1 MTEDTIGAEA
11 IEDHRNVPL
20 SELSNG
26 WATTQ
31 RPNPVFREI
40 NRKRGPVFEQG
51 SVCWAGS
58 DISEN

>member
-1 MTEDTIGAEA
+1 MREDTIGAEA

-40 NRKRGPVFEQG
+40 NRKRGA
-51 SVCWAGS
+51 SL
-58 DISEN
+58 